1 MNFELVEIKPLFP
14 KGSAKM
20 IDSSEESKCSMAR
33 VCVFLKSARGIMG
46 ALGKMMI
53 TSAALICAITNCVNS
68 ADQNPQ

>member
-20 IDSSEESKCSMAR
+20 IDSSELSKCSMAR

-46 ALGKMMI
+46 ALGKNDDNKCSFNM
-53 TSAALICAITNCVNS
+53 CYH
-68 ADQNPQ
+68 

>member
-46 ALGKMMI
+46 ALGKNDDNKCSFSM
-53 TSAALICAITNCVNS
+53 CYH
-68 ADQNPQ
+68 

>member
-46 ALGKMMI
+46 ALGKNDDNKCSFSMYYH
-53 TSAALICAITNCVNS
+53 
-68 ADQNPQ
+68 